1 MAPTRLV
8 LFGLI
13 GFAGITVILASF
25 SFNLPLLLV
34 DAASPATSA
43 NSQSRVSTSEG
54 LTLPEVIAAFKNHE
68 TREEKGLQNV
78 LVAEKSGGSPET
90 EQFTPNL
97 RVDVPVKV
105 SFEQKQVSFQYFVD
119 VRNDL
124 TGSTTLHCTDIRIH
138 VYLDRKEVF
147 VTDWLGYED
156 RSPALPL
163 QTDKI
168 TIEKVSPGIHE
179 IGLIPE
185 GRIGGCNTAFL
196 LAWGG
201 TIAVFQ

>member
-1 MAPTRLV
+1 MPKLWLDKR
-8 LFGLI
+8 
-13 GFAGITVILASF
+13 
-25 SFNLPLLLV
+25 
-34 DAASPATSA
+34 DW
-43 NSQSRVSTSEG
+43 
-54 LTLPEVIAAFKNHE
+54 
-68 TREEKGLQNV
+68 REIHDI
-78 LVAEKSGGSPET
+78 
-90 EQFTPNL
+90 L
-97 RVDVPVKV
+97 RV
-105 SFEQKQVSFQYFVD
+105 Q
-119 VRNDL
+119 
-124 TGSTTLHCTDIRIH
+124 
-138 VYLDRKEVF
+138 
-147 VTDWLGYED
+147 GYED

>member
-1 MAPTRLV
+1 MAPTRLI

-13 GFAGITVILASF
+13 GFVGITVLLASF

-34 DAASPATSA
+34 DAASPATGA

-68 TREEKGLQNV
+68 TREENGLQNV
-78 LVAEKSGGSPET
+78 LVAEKSGGSPRT

-105 SFEQKQVSFQYFVD
+105 SSEQKQVSFQYFVD

-124 TGSTTLHCTDIRIH
+124 TGSTTSHCSDMRIH
-138 VYLDRKEVF
+138 VYL
-147 VTDWLGYED
+147 
-156 RSPALPL
+156 
-163 QTDKI
+163 
-168 TIEKVSPGIHE
+168 
-179 IGLIPE
+179 
-185 GRIGGCNTAFL
+185 
-196 LAWGG
+196 
-201 TIAVFQ
+201 